1 MAFAALG
8 GKRGVLSAVKVIPL
22 IGILLVLLVIFTT
35 IPHRQMGL
43 QTDLP
48 QPAGP
53 DAGLAPEVIIVQV
66 SSDGS
71 LRINQS
77 VVEREE
83 LALGLERV
91 FALRAQRVAFC
102 KAIARSSFK
111 RWPRF
116 LISCIPPAPP
126 RSAC

>member
-1 MAFAALG
+1 M
-8 GKRGVLSAVKVIPL
+8 I
-22 IGILLVLLVIFTT
+22 

-43 QTDLP
+43 QADLP
-48 QPAGP
+48 RPAGSH
-53 DAGLAPEVIIVQV
+53 AGLAPEAIIVQF

-77 VVEREE
+77 VVERQK
-83 LALGLERV
+83 LAFVWDRSS
-91 FALRAQRVAFC
+91 FSALNTLRFC
-102 KAIARSSFK
+102 KVIARSSFM

-116 LISCIPPAPP
+116 SISCIPPVPP